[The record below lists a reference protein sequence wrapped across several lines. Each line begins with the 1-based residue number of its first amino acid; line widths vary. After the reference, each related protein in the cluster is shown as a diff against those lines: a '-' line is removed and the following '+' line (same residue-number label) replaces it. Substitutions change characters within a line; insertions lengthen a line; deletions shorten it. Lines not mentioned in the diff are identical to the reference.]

1 MNFGKPTRQR
11 SKAVLE
17 FEVKKSE
24 NLEIYFDKLMRRRN
38 ATESGVIDL
47 PRRNF
52 EDVLKR
58 HVHTE
63 EDYGHMVAAF
73 CNYLGHRNSFPQ
85 EVTDAFLTKALTLK
99 KPELAFDLIGNHAE
113 LLIHPKAKVMR
124 SFFNLIADR
133 GDWEQLKAFF

>member
-1 MNFGKPTRQR
+1 MSFGKPTRQR

-52 EDVLKR
+52 EDILKR
-58 HVHTE
+58 HVHTD
-63 EDYGHMVAAF
+63 EDYSHMVAAF
-73 CNYLGHRNSFPQ
+73 CNYLGHRNSFP
-85 EVTDAFLTKALTLK
+85 
-99 KPELAFDLIGNHAE
+99 
-113 LLIHPKAKVMR
+113 
-124 SFFNLIADR
+124 
-133 GDWEQLKAFF
+133 